1 MDDEQYIE
9 SGLSVGAVKIV
20 DTNGLITEEELNYI
34 NNKIAELDESVS
46 VIENEIEEINSS
58 MEQLDNIKNDIEEV
72 NLQLENKINK
82 TYINNEVFKIVR
94 PSDNLNEIME
104 NEDIPLRLLK
114 GKYIIDKPLK
124 FNNCFEGV
132 GLKDVVIAPSE
143 NFKGEFLVDFANGG
157 ERKYIKRITFDM
169 SYKNISAFGSSI
181 DGSGSSCSLFEELY
195 FICGMEKYP
204 IKASSNNAVSG
215 MLTGST
221 FLNCHFNGNSLW
233 CDLGV
238 NQDDITFLN
247 CRFAMDGSS
256 SNQPMLKC
264 NGTNIQFNGCYFAL
278 KSTDYNISG
287 VKAIIEIGGNLT
299 TFKNCFFETVG
310 ESNITNL
317 IFVNHPTCNI
327 SLENIHCNIIAPSF
341 KGFIR
346 YGIGDN
352 SGLGNINVSNFTG
365 KPNFPNC
372 SILELFN
379 GVNGATHMLNL
390 SFNNVDVFNN
400 LVVSSNGSY
409 DTNNCTMLK
418 GVFKGE
424 SYSNSFR
431 YDFITGETPS
441 PCQKQFTFPYNGIWI
456 VNVVSKVYNDN
467 NHAIMRTFIVNY
479 FNGIYKIATVQ
490 PIGIAVRTNTD
501 YNLTD
506 LEMSLSPEGVATI
519 TTTSTGLG
527 SLPYGISVK
536 CNKLMA
542 I

>member
-1 MDDEQYIE
+1 MYDYKCPDCNEAKLQSDKNARKINEVIDQVNALIQVNNETVDFIE
-9 SGLSVGAVKIV
+9 EKV
-20 DTNGLITEEELNYI
+20 EE
-34 NNKIAELDESVS
+34 IAEVKVKD
-46 VIENEIEEINSS
+46 EING
-58 MEQLDNIKNDIEEV
+58 
-72 NLQLENKINK
+72 
-82 TYINNEVFKIVR
+82 VFKIVS
-94 PSDNLNEIME
+94 PNDNLNEIME

-132 GLKDVVIAPSE
+132 GLKDVIIAPSE
-143 NFKGEFLVDFANGG
+143 KFQGDFLVDFADGE

-169 SYKNISAFGSSI
+169 SYKNISAFGSSKN
-181 DGSGSSCSLFEELY
+181 GSGSSCSLFEELY
-195 FICGMEKYP
+195 FICGMENYP
-204 IKASSNNAVSG
+204 IKASSDSPISG

-233 CDLGV
+233 CDLGI

-247 CRFAMDGSS
+247 CRFAMDGHKST
-256 SNQPMLKC
+256 QPMLKC
-264 NGTNIQFNGCYFAL
+264 IGTNIQFNGCYFAL
-278 KSTDYNISG
+278 KSTDYNVSG

-310 ESNITNL
+310 ENNITNL
-317 IFVNHPTCNI
+317 IFANHPTCNI
-327 SLENIHCNIIAPSF
+327 SLENIHCNIIAPNF

-346 YGIGDN
+346 YGIGEN

-379 GVNGATHMLNL
+379 GINGATHMLNL

-409 DTNNCTMLK
+409 DSNNCTMLK

-441 PCQKQFTFPYNGIWI
+441 PCQKQFTFPYHGIWI

-479 FNGIYKIATVQ
+479 FNGVYKVATVQ
-490 PIGIAVRTNTD
+490 PLIDAVKTNTD
-501 YNLTD
+501 YNLTN
-506 LEMSLSPEGVATI
+506 LEMSLNTDGVATI
-519 TTTSTGLG
+519 TTSSIGIG
-527 SLPYGISVK
+527 SLPYGISIK

>member
-1 MDDEQYIE
+1 MDNIQNYLNQIKTAVFGKDVRE
-9 SGLSVGAVKIV
+9 SIHNAIKQCYDDAAVNHDNANMEVKLARGSYN
-20 DTNGLITEEELNYI
+20 TLNDR
-34 NNKIAELDESVS
+34 LDENEKVQ
-46 VIENEIEEINSS
+46 ENFSS
-58 MEQLDNIKNDIEEV
+58 QLDN
-72 NLQLENKINK
+72 
-82 TYINNEVFKIVR
+82 INNEVFKIVS

-104 NEDIPLRLLK
+104 KEDIPLRLLK

-169 SYKNISAFGSSI
+169 SYKNISAFGSSN

-195 FICGMEKYP
+195 FICGMGNYP

-233 CDLGV
+233 CDLGI

-247 CRFAMDGSS
+247 CRFAMDGYNST
-256 SNQPMLKC
+256 QPMLKC
-264 NGTNIQFNGCYFAL
+264 IGTNIQFNGCYFAL

-310 ESNITNL
+310 GESNITNL
-317 IFVNHPTCNI
+317 IFANFPTCNI
-327 SLENIHCNIIAPSF
+327 SLENIHCNIIASNF

-346 YGIGDN
+346 YGISEN
-352 SGLGNINVSNFTG
+352 SGLGNINVTNFTG

-372 SILELFN
+372 GVLELFN

-390 SFNNVDVFNN
+390 SFNNVDVFNK

-409 DTNNCTMLK
+409 DNNNCTMLK

-431 YDFITGETPS
+431 YDFITGETLS
-441 PCQKQFTFPYNGIWI
+441 PCKKQFTFPHNGIWL
-456 VNVVSKVYNDN
+456 VNVVSKVYADN
-467 NHAIMRTFIVNY
+467 NHAIMRTFIVNFY
-479 FNGIYKIATVQ
+479 NGVYKVASVQ
-490 PIGIAVRTNTD
+490 PLINAVKTNTT
-501 YNLTD
+501 YNLTN
-506 LEMSLSPEGVATI
+506 LEMSLTTEGVATI

-536 CNKLMA
+536 CTKLMS